1 MMADIMARGGNEQ
14 IEPELLEVLISSF
27 RVNSTPKKIPM
38 KAVSN
43 LGKMLSLIL
52 PKNVEKIVIVVS
64 KDYLGSEKSFVE
76 STKSIFPSASVNV
89 LFSHKLDQ
97 DSLLVYFK

>member
-1 MMADIMARGGNEQ
+1 MMVDITARGGNDQ
-14 IEPELLEVLISSF
+14 IESELLEVLISSF

-52 PKNVEKIVIVVS
+52 PKNVEKIVLVVS

-76 STKSIFPSASVNV
+76 STKIIFPSASVNV
-89 LFSHKLDQ
+89 LFSHKLDK
-97 DSLLVYFK
+97 DSLLAYFK

>member
-1 MMADIMARGGNEQ
+1 MADIMAKGGNEQ
-14 IEPELLEVLISSF
+14 VEPELLEMLISSF
-27 RVNSTPKKIPM
+27 GVNSTPKKIPM

-52 PKNVEKIVIVVS
+52 PKNVQKIVIVVS
-64 KDYLGSEKSFVE
+64 REYLGSEKGFLE
-76 STKSIFPSASVNV
+76 SAKNAFPGVSINV
-89 LFSHKLDQ
+89 LFSHKLDN